1 MSNKRFV
8 YYFAE
13 KSWIIVHLMISESKM
28 QLQGRLSENV
38 IYPKRFPLL
47 PTADKDITGPAL
59 PLTFDVLWSEI
70 YSISDIQSSS
80 KFIRSTCKTQSFDF
94 SLLIRKVFVV
104 DGLSQKLP
112 FMNHNLWFTT
122 HS

>member
-1 MSNKRFV
+1 M
-8 YYFAE
+8 
-13 KSWIIVHLMISESKM
+13 SESRM

-70 YSISDIQSSS
+70 CFFSDIQSSS
-80 KFIRSTCKTQSFDF
+80 KFIRNTCKIQSFWF
-94 SLLIRKVFVV
+94 
-104 DGLSQKLP
+104 LP
-112 FMNHNLWFTT
+112 TDKKSVRGRWTEPEASFYE
-122 HS
+122 S

>member
-1 MSNKRFV
+1 M
-8 YYFAE
+8 
-13 KSWIIVHLMISESKM
+13 MSESKM

-70 YSISDIQSSS
+70 CSFFDIQSSS
-80 KFIRSTCKTQSFDF
+80 KFIRNTCKTQSFWF
-94 SLLIRKVFVV
+94 
-104 DGLSQKLP
+104 LP
-112 FMNHNLWFTT
+112 TDKKSVRGRWPEPEASFYE
-122 HS
+122 S